1 MGAKKSQKKI
11 TSLRQFAKMV
21 GVSHT
26 AIEKAIKAGRIP
38 KAAVYKDAAG
48 KHKIYDVALAKKSF
62 SENSDPAKVKVKAAP
77 ESDPPE
83 SPTEKAQAETYNK
96 SRTIKEVYAARKAKL
111 EYETM
116 AGELVEKRKVK
127 MEAFNVAR
135 KVRDAMLNIPS
146 RMSAQ
151 LAAETDPHKVHT
163 ILEEEIVKA
172 LEELAREELMAADQK
187 KDEESDVS

>member
-38 KAAVYKDAAG
+38 KAAVYRDAAG

-62 SENSDPAKVKVKAAP
+62 AANSDPAKVKVKP
-77 ESDPPE
+77 EPEAEEPPVD
-83 SPTEKAQAETYNK
+83 KAQAETYNK
-96 SRTIKEVYAARKAKL
+96 SRTIKEVYGARKAKL

-163 ILEEEIVKA
+163 ILEQEIVQA
-172 LEELAREELMAADQK
+172 LEELAREEMMAANQK
-187 KDEESDVS
+187 KDEEENAS